1 MNHQNTS
8 VLLDKS
14 LWRALDRE
22 QLQALSSKYIIL
34 CPIILFAEIVR
45 HKEDKFNKFNTLR
58 TLENIFLVFH
68 WSELVKMDLLTDESS
83 KPIPFASAN
92 AMQSIRE
99 SSEEELLAFKEISGE
114 NIDELIKIEKF
125 YRKQE
130 SIINPM
136 NAVWL
141 RLVRN
146 TDNLSDEE
154 WISKLKEVLSE
165 HQVYYPE
172 IEHILKKI
180 ETEGFPQEDKAHLRA
195 SIKTL
200 FDTYNADTLEN
211 ACQIATRTF
220 NHDPSDL
227 NAAHDKLQRL
237 CTVFGP
243 MLTSEERTQIFNRF
257 LKEGMPPISRFAPY
271 ALGAAIWNYT
281 IQLYLRENPENAAP
295 RNVLR
300 DAVYL
305 LYTGYKEITFAS
317 GDKWHKKFINE
328 VPLFEGCRES
338 FTFVD
343 LTTKAT
349 IKEGLSKIL

>member
-14 LWRALDRE
+14 LWRALSRE
-22 QLQALSSKYIIL
+22 QLQALSSKYTLL
-34 CPIILFAEIVR
+34 CPIILFTEIVR
-45 HKEDKFNKFNTLR
+45 HKEDEFNKFNALLN
-58 TLENIFLVFH
+58 LENVVLVFH
-68 WSELVKMDLLTDESS
+68 WSELAKMDLLTDEAS
-83 KPIPFASAN
+83 KPIPFISAN
-92 AMQSIRE
+92 AMQAIRE
-99 SSEEELLAFKEISGE
+99 SSEEELLEFKEVSGE
-114 NIDELIKIEKF
+114 NIEMLIEVEES
-125 YRKQE
+125 YRSRE
-130 SIINPM
+130 SIINPLK
-136 NAVWL
+136 AVWL
-141 RLVRN
+141 SLVKN

-154 WISKLKEVLSE
+154 WVSKVKEVMRE
-165 HQVYYPE
+165 HQAYYPE
-172 IEHILKKI
+172 IERILKKI
-180 ETEGFPQEDKAHLRA
+180 ETGGFPQEGKALLRA

-220 NHDPSDL
+220 NHDSSDI

-295 RNVLR
+295 KNVLR

-305 LYTGYKEITFAS
+305 LYTAYREITFAS

-343 LTTKAT
+343 LTSKAT
-349 IKEGLSKIL
+349 IKEGLSKML